1 MLETDSKQANKF
13 TSASLQV
20 VTFTRKEITGCCN
33 GSNSQRRES
42 TVDLHEISS
51 AFSPRS

>member
-13 TSASLQV
+13 TSALLQV
-20 VTFTRKEITGCCN
+20 ITVARKEITERCN
-33 GSNSQRRES
+33 GSPRRRES
-42 TVDLHEISS
+42 TVDLYGICS